1 MRFGRGDALIRSN
14 QIRRL
19 LHFALLPLL
28 FSASSLMGSDF
39 RITHQERSLQPG
51 EVVLYTLLAPEPLRE
66 MKAKAFGK
74 QFLFSAVS
82 GGEMWEGLVGVD
94 LETEAGKYKVEF
106 IGTTPS
112 GQELR
117 SIESLEIKA
126 KEFPVRHLSVDEKY
140 VSPPAEVMERI
151 NQESK
156 LIREIFG
163 KTTSGRYWK
172 GRFVR
177 PVPGQANSSFGK
189 RSVLNGQP
197 RSPHTGTDFTS
208 AKGTPVKAPNA
219 GKVVLVRDLYFAGNT
234 VIIDHGQGLYS
245 YFAHLSAFKVEE
257 GEEVEPGKVVGLVGA
272 TGRVTGP
279 HLHWTLRLAE
289 TRVDPLSL
297 MEVLEKVG
305 SE

>member
-1 MRFGRGDALIRSN
+1 MTRLNEVRGLIYVATLILVFLVNS
-14 QIRRL
+14 L
-19 LHFALLPLL
+19 L
-28 FSASSLMGSDF
+28 GSDF

-51 EVVLYTLLAPEPLRE
+51 EVIFYTVLPPEPLVDLQ
-66 MKAKAFGK
+66 AKAFGK
-74 QFLFSAVS
+74 QFLFSTAS
-82 GGEMWEGLVGVD
+82 SGEMWEGLVGVD
-94 LETEAGKYKVEF
+94 LDIEAGKYKVEF
-106 IGTTPS
+106 VGLTPS

-117 SIESLEIKA
+117 SVESLEIA
-126 KEFPVRHLSVDEKY
+126 GKEFPVRRLSVDSKY

-151 NQESK
+151 NRESK
-156 LIREIFG
+156 LIRELFG
-163 KTTSGRYWK
+163 KTTGERHWK
-172 GRFVR
+172 GRFLR
-177 PVPGQANSSFGK
+177 PVPGKANSSFGK

-208 AKGTPVKAPNA
+208 AEGTPVKAPNA

-234 VIIDHGQGLYS
+234 VVIDHGQGLYS
-245 YFAHLSAFKVEE
+245 YFAHLSAFKVQE

-297 MEVLEKVG
+297 MEVLETAG
-305 SE
+305 AQ